1 MFLCL
6 PLCQEDAVTNAVAQ
20 CDEADNFAAA
30 LEAMLEQQALSAEAR
45 SRSGHAPRYMMGS
58 NLFCMMLCL

>member
-6 PLCQEDAVTNAVAQ
+6 PLCQDDVVTNAAAR

-30 LEAMLEQQALSAEAR
+30 LEAMLEQQALGEAEAR
-45 SRSGHAPRYMMGS
+45 SRSWHVSRGRTRLHV
-58 NLFCMMLCL
+58 C

>member
-1 MFLCL
+1 MT
-6 PLCQEDAVTNAVAQ
+6 DAVAQ

-58 NLFCMMLCL
+58 NLFCMRLCL